1 MWYRVTSRGNERRGI
16 FRDDNDRIRSLNA
29 LQESI
34 EQFNVEVRCY
44 ALMSNH
50 FYFLLRTREANLNR
64 FMKRSNT
71 AYTTYYNFRHH
82 RAEHLYQGRFK
93 AVVVEADEC

>member
-71 AYTTYYNFRHH
+71 AYTTYYNFRLMTFLCE
-82 RAEHLYQGRFK
+82 RFSRGQQEYQHQ
-93 AVVVEADEC
+93 A